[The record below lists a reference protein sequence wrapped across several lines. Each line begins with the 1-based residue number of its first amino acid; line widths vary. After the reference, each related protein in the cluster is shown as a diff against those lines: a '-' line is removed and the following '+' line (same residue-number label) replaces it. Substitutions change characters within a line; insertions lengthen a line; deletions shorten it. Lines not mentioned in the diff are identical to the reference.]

1 MAMKHADVVVVGAGI
16 AGLAMA
22 AALAR
27 LDIDIVI
34 LEGGPCPEPL
44 PDQRDRGVNDWDRRV
59 SALTP
64 ASQRFLEHIGAW
76 QHISTTRMAPFR
88 HMRVWDAEGTGD
100 IDFHADEVD
109 ADSLGT
115 IVENRETIAALL
127 RVVSAQ
133 PRVQLHYNSAVVT
146 LEQSEDAVV
155 LTTQSGDSFQTALV
169 IGADGARS
177 RVRDLGEFKT
187 RQWSYHQ
194 HAIVGTIAVEPGHE
208 ETCWQAFLR
217 TGPLALL
224 PLNHTQLCSIV
235 WSLDD
240 DAYEAWASCDEA
252 TFVRGLNSAL
262 GPQGPTVVS
271 CGARAA
277 FPLHQCHATDYT
289 RDRVVLIADAAHSI
303 HPLAGQGINL
313 GLADVETL
321 AEILGQ
327 SVAAGMPPNAAWA
340 LKKYQRIRKGDNL
353 AMMAAMQAF
362 KMGFGSQQP
371 WLRVLRNT
379 ALSRVNQSQSLKQW
393 FTRQA
398 LGR

>member
-1 MAMKHADVVVVGAGI
+1 MNNADVIVVGAGL

-22 AALAR
+22 ASLAH

-34 LEGGPCPEPL
+34 LERGPCPQPL
-44 PDQRDRGVNDWDRRV
+44 PEQRGRDLTDWDGRV

-64 ASQRFLEHIGAW
+64 ASQRILEHIGAW
-76 QHISTTRMAPFR
+76 RHIPATRMAPFR
-88 HMRVWDAEGTGD
+88 HMRVWDSEGTGD
-100 IDFHADEVD
+100 IDFHAAEVD
-109 ADSLGT
+109 ADSLGA

-127 RVVSAQ
+127 QIVAAQ
-133 PRVQLHYNSAVVT
+133 PRVQLHYNSVVAA

-155 LTTQSGDSFQTALV
+155 LTTQAGNAYRGSLV

-177 RVRDLGEFKT
+177 RVRELGGFKT
-187 RQWSYHQ
+187 RQWSYNQ
-194 HAIVGTIAVEPGHE
+194 HAIVGTIAIEPGHE
-208 ETCWQAFLR
+208 DTCWQAFLG

-224 PLNHTQLCSIV
+224 PLNDSQLCSIV

-240 DAYEAWASCDEA
+240 DAYATWADCDDA
-252 TFVRGLNSAL
+252 SFVRGLNNAL
-262 GPQGPTVVS
+262 GSRGPTVVS
-271 CGARAA
+271 CGPRAV
-277 FPLHQCHATDYT
+277 FPLHQCHATDYA
-289 RDRVVLIADAAHSI
+289 RGSLVLIADAAHSI

-313 GLADVETL
+313 GLADVEAL
-321 AEILGQ
+321 AECLGQ
-327 SVAAGMPPNAAWA
+327 NAAAGLSANAAWA

-362 KMGFGSQQP
+362 KVGFGSQQP

-379 ALSRVNQSQSLKQW
+379 ALSRVNHSQSLKQW
-393 FTRQA
+393 FTLQA